1 MVGSAL
7 KPQNLTHFLYFKNDI
22 CTIQLPEKF
31 TFPFYY
37 EPHLLAKIASKE
49 LQEYLENQ
57 TDFEHDFGFQ
67 NQDNAGAIGKMFGVL
82 VVKNNENELGYLA
95 AFSGKFADNSLP
107 TKFVPPVF
115 NMRTEGSFYI
125 KGKAEIDVINRHI
138 SDLKNDKMYISLK
151 KSFKKLIKIIEYD
164 LGEQRKKMKI
174 SKTERKF
181 RKKISEIS
189 LTDEEIKNFSKK
201 LEQESYNDQFFYKE
215 LQEYYDL
222 KIHKIQSELSIFEH
236 KINALKKE
244 RKEKSIILQ
253 HLLFSNYTF
262 LNQQKNPKSL
272 LDIFNYPT
280 IKPPAGSGECAAP
293 KLLQYAFANDLQP
306 ICLAE
311 FWWGISP
318 NSEIR
323 KHKNFYPACQ
333 SRCKPI
339 LSHMLQNLKID
350 ENLLIENLSEKQQ
363 LTIIYE
369 DDILVVVN
377 KPAEF
382 LSVPGKEIKDS
393 VYTRIKEKYPTANG
407 PLIVHRLDM
416 STSGILVLTKTK
428 EANKILQ
435 IQFIKRTV
443 KKRYVAL
450 LEGILSEN
458 SGKITLPIRLDLDDR
473 PKQLVDFENG
483 KKAETYWQIIQREKD
498 KTRVYFYPITGRTH
512 QLRVHAAHKNGLNTP
527 IVGDDLYGKKAT
539 RLFLHAEFI
548 EFVHPS
554 TNEKM
559 SFTIAPD
566 F

>member
-7 KPQNLTHFLYFKNDI
+7 KPQNLTHFLPFKSDI
-22 CTIQLPEKF
+22 STIQLPEKF

-37 EPHLLAKIASKE
+37 EPHLLAKIACKE
-49 LQEYLENQ
+49 LQDYLENQ
-57 TDFEHDFGFQ
+57 TDFQHNFGFE
-67 NQDNAGAIGKMFGVL
+67 NTNSVGEIGKMFGVL
-82 VVKNNENELGYLA
+82 VVKNNNNELGYLA
-95 AFSGKFADNSLP
+95 AFSGKLADNSLP
-107 TKFVPPVF
+107 TQFVPPIF

-125 KGKAEIDVINRHI
+125 KGEAEIDIINFKI
-138 SDLKNDKMYISLK
+138 SILKNDEVYISLK
-151 KSFKKLIKIIEYD
+151 KSYKKIIKIIEED
-164 LGEQRKKMKI
+164 LAEQRKKLKI
-174 SKTERKF
+174 SKTERKL
-181 RKKISEIS
+181 RKKISETS
-189 LTDEEIKNFSKK
+189 LSVEDIQNISKK

-222 KIHKIQSELSIFEH
+222 KTHKFQSELNVFEH

-253 HLLFSNYTF
+253 QQLFSNYTF
-262 LNQQKNPKSL
+262 LNQQKEPKSL
-272 LDIFNYPT
+272 LDIFNFPT
-280 IKPPAGSGECAAP
+280 VKPPAGSGECAAP

-333 SRCKPI
+333 SRCKLI
-339 LSHMLQNLKID
+339 LSHMLQDLKMD

-369 DDILVVVN
+369 DDVLVVVN
-377 KPAEF
+377 KPGEF

-393 VYTRIKEKYPTANG
+393 VYTRIKEKYPTATG

-435 IQFIKRTV
+435 SQFIQRTV
-443 KKRYVAL
+443 KKSYVAL

-458 SGKITLPIRLDLDDR
+458 SGKINLPIRLDLDDR
-473 PKQLVDFENG
+473 PKQLVDYENG
-483 KKAETYWQIIQREKD
+483 KKAETDWEIIQREKD
-498 KTRVYFYPITGRTH
+498 KTRVHFYPITGRTH
-512 QLRVHAAHKNGLNTP
+512 QLRVHAAHKDGLNAP

-539 RLFLHAEFI
+539 RLCLHAEFI